1 MELIVISFMERRHD
15 SLRARLV
22 RSLMTER
29 DSLDQGIQLVCL
41 IEARVHGIYQK

>member
-1 MELIVISFMERRHD
+1 MELIVISFMERRRD

-22 RSLMTER
+22 RSLMTGR

-41 IEARVHGIYQK
+41 IEARVDGIYQK